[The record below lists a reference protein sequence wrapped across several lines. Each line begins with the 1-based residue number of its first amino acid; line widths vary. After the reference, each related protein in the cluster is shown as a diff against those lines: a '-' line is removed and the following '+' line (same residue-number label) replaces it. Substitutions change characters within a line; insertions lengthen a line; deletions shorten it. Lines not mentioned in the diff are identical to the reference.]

1 MLLSTQAWREDV
13 REPCA
18 QVLCDFQGRCV
29 RRDRLA
35 EWWAKMDA
43 LFRKGSYWGGEPWWM
58 CPPRDDRGPSVLGI
72 TAGHA
77 SYRHESYEWHWRAWA
92 PPRVSAGMG

>member
-1 MLLSTQAWREDV
+1 MREA
-13 REPCA
+13 CA

-35 EWWAKMDA
+35 EWWAKMDDM
-43 LFRKGSYWGGEPWWM
+43 FRNSSYLAGELWWM
-58 CPPRDDRGPSVLGI
+58 CPPRDDRGPCVLGM

-77 SYRHESYEWHWRAWA
+77 SYGHESYEWHCGHRHGYQLAL
-92 PPRVSAGMG
+92 AGVTRLGAVWSMR